1 MGKESLFS
9 TARNEM
15 CFLKGA
21 LQGFSGSGKT
31 FTATKI
37 AIGLHKW
44 ASLKKPIAFLD
55 TETGSDFVLPEFKQA
70 KVDLVVLKSR
80 AFVDLVAAIKEAEK
94 NYSILLI
101 DSITHFWTEL
111 QDSFMTKRNVKRI
124 ALHHWIELKRD
135 WRQFSDAFI
144 NSKVHIIFC
153 GRAGWDFDHVEDDE
167 GAKELQRTGT
177 RMKVEA
183 ETGFEPSLLLE
194 MERVRT
200 DNQKIGA
207 GIINRCWVLKDR
219 ANKIQSM
226 YFDKPVF
233 DNFLPHIQA
242 LNIGGTHK
250 AMDTSRTS
258 EAMHKQDY
266 SGAEMQ
272 KKRQI
277 AVELLKDEMDLRW
290 PGRTEEEKISRI
302 KALKAIFG
310 TSAKTEIEGLPLE
323 KLQAGVEK
331 IRNLK
336 PAKKGDGK

>member
-1 MGKESLFS
+1 MAEKNLFKE
-9 TARNEM
+9 AKNEM
-15 CFLKGA
+15 AFAKIGM
-21 LQGFSGSGKT
+21 QGFNGSGKT
-31 FTATKI
+31 FTASKI
-37 AIGLHKW
+37 AIGLHKY
-44 ASLKKPIAFLD
+44 ANLKKPVAFLD
-55 TETGSDFVLPEFKQA
+55 TETGSDFVIPEFKAA
-70 KVDLVVLKSR
+70 KVELVVFKSR

-111 QDSFMTKRNVKRI
+111 QDSFMAKRNVKRI

-177 RMKVEA
+177 KMKVEA

-200 DNQKIGA
+200 DNQKVGA

-226 YFDKPVF
+226 YFDTPVF
-233 DNFLPHIQA
+233 ENFLPHIKA

-258 EAMHKQDY
+258 EAMHKQDW
-266 SGAEMQ
+266 SNADNQ
-272 KKRQI
+272 KKRLI
-277 AVELLKDEMDLRW
+277 SLELLKDELDLRY
-290 PGRTEEEKISRI
+290 PGRTDEEKIMRI
-302 KALKAIFG
+302 KTLKSIYG
-310 TSAKTEIEGLPLE
+310 TSSKTEIENLPLD
-323 KLQAGVEK
+323 KLEDGMDK
-331 IRNLK
+331 LRKL
-336 PAKKGDGK
+336 KKGGKE